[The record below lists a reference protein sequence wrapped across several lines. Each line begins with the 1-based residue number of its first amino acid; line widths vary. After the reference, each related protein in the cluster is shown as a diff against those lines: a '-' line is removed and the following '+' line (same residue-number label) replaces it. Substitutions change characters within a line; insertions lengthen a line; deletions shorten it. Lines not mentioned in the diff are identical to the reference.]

1 MDFNSPRER
10 WVKVEEV
17 DAFQDKAV
25 PRAVSAFVPF
35 SLKFLRSNQQASETA
50 K

>member
-1 MDFNSPRER
+1 M
-10 WVKVEEV
+10 KVEEV

-25 PRAVSAFVPF
+25 PKAVSAFVP
-35 SLKFLRSNQQASETA
+35 SPLKFLRFNQQANERA